1 MKEKWNNRYRS
12 EEYYFGK
19 EPNEFFKD
27 EIEKLI
33 PGKALFIGD
42 GEGRNS
48 VYAAKLGWNV
58 DCLDISEN
66 AKEKAE
72 NLARENNV
80 KINYK
85 IADAIEYNYPGET
98 YDAIFVIYF
107 HVDEELREN
116 FDNQI
121 INSLKQNGVVIILVY
136 EKDHLKLNTN
146 GPSSLNLLYSLDE
159 IVENF
164 IDLDFEILKKEK
176 ISRVKNGIPQEAI
189 VIKFVGRKTNY

>member
-1 MKEKWNNRYRS
+1 MKEKWNNRYSS

-27 EIEKLI
+27 EIKKLT
-33 PGKALFIGD
+33 PGNALFIGD

-66 AKEKAE
+66 GKEKAE
-72 NLARENNV
+72 NLAKENNV

-85 IADAIEYNYPGET
+85 IADAIEFNYPEET

-189 VIKFVGRKTNY
+189 VIKFVGRKI

>member
-1 MKEKWNNRYRS
+1 MKEKWNDRYSS

-33 PGKALFIGD
+33 PGNALFIGD

-66 AKEKAE
+66 GKEKAE
-72 NLARENNV
+72 NLAKENNV

-85 IADAIEYNYPGET
+85 IADAIEFNYPQET
-98 YDAIFVIYF
+98 YDAVFVIYF

-116 FDNQI
+116 FDHQI
-121 INSLKQNGVVIILVY
+121 INSLKQNGAVIILVY
-136 EKDHLKLNTN
+136 EKDHLKLNTK

-189 VIKFVGRKTNY
+189 VIKFVGRKI